1 MSENQNFARVKGPS
15 LASRSKQ
22 KHHQEQ
28 SAGSK
33 NYCQLQKG
41 NWMEVCWWWDLLDI
55 SRSSLDQLMEWR
67 NLLLPD
73 VRSIYLTL
81 VFLTSMIDV
90 DFAPREEVIVSIIV
104 SNATAGSKDQ
114 QQPQV
119 CTTYAAFLFWTPS
132 RQNFW
137 PNSGKNWG

>member
-1 MSENQNFARVKGPS
+1 
-15 LASRSKQ
+15 
-22 KHHQEQ
+22 
-28 SAGSK
+28 
-33 NYCQLQKG
+33 
-41 NWMEVCWWWDLLDI
+41 
-55 SRSSLDQLMEWR
+55 MEWR

-114 QQPQV
+114 QQPKV
-119 CTTYAAFLFWTPS
+119 CALYAVFLF
-132 RQNFW
+132 
-137 PNSGKNWG
+137 